1 MGAGV
6 WMFFKG
12 FRKFRE
18 YQVVADTPRIPI
30 RSVPMGFVHVRGK
43 AEPQQLI
50 QSPVSHTPCCF
61 YKVSIDQWHTKDHS
75 GEWRHVCT
83 DMDGFEFYV
92 ADDTGKILVDA
103 HSAEYDLP
111 ENSLCEV
118 NSASLS
124 SLGQSGVKPTELLQY
139 VSYAQMHSMTER
151 VSQWIDKRF
160 EKKGA
165 AENPQLAAK
174 REAIRDLLEVV
185 PAIAKGGKPPIEAF
199 EKLAAAIGPLQD
211 REQEQK
217 RQQVLEHLR
226 IGEAGQAMAELP
238 YKIPASSPATGRYR
252 LREYV
257 ILPGQEYQ
265 ISGTCLENPS
275 AGDARNMI
283 GKSPHEPTFLISAR
297 TEAAMR
303 TTMRGSALLS
313 ILGGAV
319 LTVICLALLLAH
331 FGRL

>member
-18 YQVVADTPRIPI
+18 YEVVADTPRIPI

-50 QSPVSHTPCCF
+50 QSPISHTPCCF

-75 GEWRHVCT
+75 GEWRHLCT
-83 DMDGFEFYV
+83 DLDGLQFYV

-124 SLGQSGVKPTELLQY
+124 SVGQSGGNATELLQY

-151 VSQWIDKRF
+151 VSQWIDKRLQ
-160 EKKGA
+160 KGA
-165 AENPQLAAK
+165 ADHPQLAAK
-174 REAIRDLLEVV
+174 REAIRDLLQAV
-185 PAIAKGGKPPIEAF
+185 PAMAKGGKPPIETF
-199 EKLAAAIGPLQD
+199 ERLATAIGPFED
-211 REQEQK
+211 PEQEQK
-217 RQQVLEHLR
+217 RQKVLEHFR
-226 IGEAGQAMAELP
+226 MGEAAQAMGVLP
-238 YKIPASSPATGRYR
+238 YKMPASSPASGRYR
-252 LREYV
+252 LREYL

-265 ISGTCLENPS
+265 ISGTCLENPA
-275 AGDARNMI
+275 AGDAGNMI
-283 GKSPHEPTFLISAR
+283 GKSQHEPTFLISAK

-313 ILGGAV
+313 VLGGAV

-331 FGRL
+331 LGRL